1 MKEFQVNGVNLQ
13 CYPLTA
19 AQRLHNYTVK
29 YCPYNQILNIGTGLY
44 IKLDIDFT
52 VLKEAIYES

>member
-19 AQRLHNYTVK
+19 AQRIHNYSTMH
-29 YCPYNQILNIGTGLY
+29 CPYHQLLNIGTGFY
-44 IKLDIDFT
+44 IQIDMDFS
-52 VLKEAIYES
+52 LLE